1 MRHRML
7 SLRSRK
13 ERGLDY
19 IVFWIDLLGGLFLI
33 YCIGSWHIRDTISM
47 ICMFW
52 LCRYFDD
59 YTTLIT
65 GFKKPYS

>member
-1 MRHRML
+1 MRHRRL
-7 SLRSRK
+7 FLRSQK
-13 ERGLDY
+13 EHGLDY
-19 IVFWIDLLGGLFLI
+19 IVFWIDLLGGLFSI
-33 YCIGSWHIRDTISM
+33 YCIGSWHISGTILM

-65 GFKKPYS
+65 GFKKPYF